1 MNAKTIV
8 GIILIA
14 LGAVGLTLGMIPIKH
29 KEDVVKVGGLRIEGE
44 VDGFAVPKAV
54 GIGAIVVGTALI
66 VFGRKK

>member
-1 MNAKTIV
+1 MNAKTIA

-14 LGAVGLTLGMIPIKH
+14 LGTVGLTLGMIPIKH

-54 GIGAIVVGTALI
+54 GIGAIVAGTVLVLI
-66 VFGRKK
+66 GRKK